1 VFTKKV
7 KNECLSNFSAVPR
20 TSSKQP
26 DDRVEAA
33 FSFEAGEGLAG
44 QVKGGESQ
52 GPTEVAHLVAWL
64 LRKEFPHQQEKI
76 QVQDVEEKGAFPEDL
91 QGVFAVAPEL
101 SGPGEKRDGQ
111 KGYPAE
117 QEHVGDAGRIFG
129 HRQEGDDVGRGVS
142 LRIKMAPAQ
151 MPLGNFY
158 LIGFFF

>member
-1 VFTKKV
+1 M

-26 DDRVEAA
+26 DDRVDAA

-64 LRKEFPHQQEKI
+64 LGKEFPHQQEKI

-101 SGPGEKRDGQ
+101 SGPGESRYSQKRNAGKKQ
-111 KGYPAE
+111 
-117 QEHVGDAGRIFG
+117 HVGDAGRIFVYC
-129 HRQEGDDVGRGVS
+129 QKGDDVGRGVS